1 MKNKKYYFNYA
12 GLGWLE
18 KETYRRLRQ
27 FLKDSYEQ
35 GPTVVRHYRSYI
47 DKLSQA
53 AAELLNCH
61 EDEIVYLKNTTE
73 GVIIASEI
81 LPLRRGDQVLL
92 SESEYSANLIP
103 WLKKG
108 LEGIEVKTVTAPN
121 GRETFERL
129 LNTINVHTKAIS
141 ISWIQY
147 YDGYMC
153 DLKLL
158 SRICREKGIY
168 LCVDAIQGIGTR
180 KINLREIDLDLLIC
194 GGQKHLMGPLGTGFL
209 YVNKEC
215 LDKLNHFK
223 VGPRS
228 CLSYDLS
235 AYTLKKTARRF
246 EDGTP
251 NLFGIIA
258 LYECFNAINSV
269 GIAKIEEKN
278 LRLLY
283 RLTEILTAAQIK
295 FISYETQG
303 NIVALLTKSP
313 SRLAKLLEQDQI
325 YIKAIRDVARVSFA
339 HKTEEKDFEH
349 LVERITY
356 YSSIM

>member
-1 MKNKKYYFNYA
+1 MRNKRYYFNYA

-18 KETYRRLRQ
+18 KETYRSLRQ

-35 GPTVVRHYRSYI
+35 GPTVIRHYRSYI
-47 DKLSQA
+47 DRLSQA
-53 AAELLNCH
+53 VAELLNCQ

-73 GVIIASEI
+73 GVIIASEA
-81 LPLRRGDQVLL
+81 LPLRGGDQVLL
-92 SESEYSANLIP
+92 SESEYSANLVP

-108 LEGIEVKTVTAPN
+108 RDGIEVKVVTARN
-121 GRETFERL
+121 GKESFERL
-129 LNTINVHTKAIS
+129 LDNINARTKAIS
-141 ISWIQY
+141 VSWVQY

-158 SRICREKGIY
+158 SKICRESSIY

-180 KINLREIDLDLLIC
+180 KIDLREVNLDLLIC
-194 GGQKHLMGPLGTGFL
+194 GGHKHLMGPLGTGFL

-215 LDKLNHFK
+215 LGKLNHFK

-228 CLSYDLS
+228 CLSYDFG
-235 AYTLKKTARRF
+235 AYTLKESARRF

-258 LYECFNAINSV
+258 LYECLAAVNST

-278 LRLLY
+278 LRLL
-283 RLTEILTAAQIK
+283 RKLTEALGAAGIK
-295 FISYETQG
+295 FIGYETQG
-303 NIVALLTKSP
+303 NIVSLSTEFP
-313 SRLAKLLEQDQI
+313 SRLAALLEQDQI
-325 YIKAIRDVARVSFA
+325 YTKAIRDVLRVSFT
-339 HKTEEKDFEH
+339 HKTEGKDFEH
-349 LVERITY
+349 LASRIAY
-356 YSSIM
+356 HSSTM